1 MLYKV
6 FIDESGKKEYK
17 NPYSRDFI
25 ENPPSLERYEDFW
38 RDNYFVLCGVRL
50 KQDDL
55 RIINP
60 KIDGLKKE
68 YFGTHKVEV
77 KSDWLRNPHK
87 RKKYYL
93 TPFNITVEKLNKFG
107 EKFVN
112 LIGEHKK
119 NLKLLVVVFDKR
131 FYGDAKRQKGE
142 GIPLLK
148 TAQVLFER
156 LQYNTTGYNILIFD
170 QMESSLKLSKGQHD
184 KILNVFQKNHGMEK
198 IFVDKYD
205 KITDI
210 KFMESCNENFLQVAD
225 VCAYNI
231 FRQFVEFGRE
241 WVGQGK
247 SKDGKTIMS
256 VYPYFDRIR
265 CNFLYASLSRQV
277 RGVGLTCIPDIY
289 KVNWDLLEGCFNN
302 KKTPQ

>member
-6 FIDESGKKEYK
+6 FIDDSGKKEYK

-25 ENPPSLERYEDFW
+25 KNPPPLEKYEDFW
-38 RDNYFVLCGVRL
+38 RDNYFVLCGVRV

-55 RIINP
+55 KIINSE
-60 KIDGLKKE
+60 INELKKE

-87 RKKYYL
+87 RKKHYL
-93 TPFNITVEKLNKFG
+93 TTFNISSEKLNEFG
-107 EKFVN
+107 EQFID
-112 LIGEHKK
+112 LIGKYK
-119 NLKLLVVVFDKR
+119 GQLKLLAVVFDKR
-131 FYGDAKRQKGE
+131 FYGDAKRQKSE

-148 TAQVLFER
+148 TAQILFER
-156 LQYNTTGYNILIFD
+156 LQYNTTGYNIVVFD

-225 VCAYNI
+225 ICAYNI

-241 WVGQGK
+241 WAGQTK
-247 SKDGKTIMS
+247 SKDGKTVMS
-256 VYPYFDRIR
+256 TYPYFDRIR
-265 CNFLYASLSRQV
+265 CNFLYASLNRQV